1 MNFFEL
7 LFPDFSL
14 IVIGWLVCRYT
25 ALGRDVWQRVDGLV
39 YYFLFPVL
47 LFQAIVRK
55 PLDLQATSSMIAA
68 GLTLAATGIAMAY
81 AIPHL
86 PWLRRHVDIRE
97 HAASAQVAFRFNSYI
112 TLAIVERVAAMCG
125 KLASASVMSWNA
137 RRSSP
142 ALSRIVVTGSTP
154 SASSSHSRR
163 IRTRSAGSVTRL
175 LI

>member
-68 GLTLAATGIAMAY
+68 GLTPDQPIFFLCRSGVRSLAAAKTLTALGYKHCYNITGGFEGDVDANKHRGMLAGWKF
-81 AIPHL
+81 AGL
-86 PWLRRHVDIRE
+86 PWT
-97 HAASAQVAFRFNSYI
+97 Q
-112 TLAIVERVAAMCG
+112 
-125 KLASASVMSWNA
+125 
-137 RRSSP
+137 
-142 ALSRIVVTGSTP
+142 
-154 SASSSHSRR
+154 
-163 IRTRSAGSVTRL
+163 
-175 LI
+175 